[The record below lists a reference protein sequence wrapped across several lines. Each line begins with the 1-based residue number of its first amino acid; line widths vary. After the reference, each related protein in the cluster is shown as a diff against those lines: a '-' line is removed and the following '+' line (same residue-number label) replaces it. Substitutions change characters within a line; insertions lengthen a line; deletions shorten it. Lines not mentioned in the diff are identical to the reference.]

1 MSLKYKTLTTATKSN
16 MQANRS
22 AEFKGLINR
31 FQNLNASRFKHKLV
45 KLLLKSTA
53 MGTQKLVLY
62 SSKQHWD
69 NFLQLFIRFVRR
81 HISVCNKKI
90 NIFITAMGDKSITD
104 ICQCCIDSL
113 SLSRC
118 NKKIIKLGYTD
129 TIQNEN

>member
-1 MSLKYKTLTTATKSN
+1 

-22 AEFKGLINR
+22 VEFKGLINR
-31 FQNLNASRFKHKLV
+31 FQNLNALRLKHKLI

-62 SSKQHWD
+62 SSKQQHD
-69 NFLQLFIRFVRR
+69 NFLQLFIGFVRRQR
-81 HISVCNKKI
+81 HISVCNQKI

-104 ICQCCIDSL
+104 ICLCCIDSL

-118 NKKIIKLGYTD
+118 YKKFIKLGYPD